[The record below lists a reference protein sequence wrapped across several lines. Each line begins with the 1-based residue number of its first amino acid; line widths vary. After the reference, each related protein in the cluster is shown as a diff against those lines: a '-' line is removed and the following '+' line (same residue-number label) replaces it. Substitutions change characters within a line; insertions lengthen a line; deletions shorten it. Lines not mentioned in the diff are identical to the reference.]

1 MSNFEFIAL
10 NNLVQR
16 VKVGFVGSIE
26 KYYCN
31 KEHGKLLLRTSN
43 LSGAGI
49 DFNDVKYITED
60 FYKRNQKSQL
70 KKYDLLIARHGD
82 NGKADIYEADE
93 PAQALNVVIV
103 EPDFSKIS
111 PYLLR
116 YFFELPYVHKQIKG
130 DVGGSVQG
138 VINTKQISDLII
150 PINHSLNY
158 SKIENT
164 LRILEQKIDNNNKT
178 ICELEKMAK
187 TIYDYWF
194 LQFEFP
200 NEEGKPYKTSGGKM
214 VWNEELK
221 REIPEEWKSGCLEEM
236 IEICNG
242 KDHQNLEV
250 GEIPVYGSGGILRY
264 VNKNLYYGESVLIP
278 RKGTLNN
285 VIYVDE
291 PFWTVDT
298 MFYTKMKKK
307 DSALFVYY
315 TVKLFDFEKLNTGT
329 GVPSMTSS
337 IIYSLKTII
346 PDENILE
353 AFNSKVCPLYK
364 QIQHNKKE
372 NQELTSLRDFLL
384 PLLMNGQVSF
394 KE

>member
-26 KYYCN
+26 KYYCD

-214 VWNEELK
+214 VWNKELK

-384 PLLMNGQVSF
+384 PLFMNGQVSF
-394 KE
+394 KK

>member
-26 KYYCN
+26 KYYCD

-164 LRILEQKIDNNNKT
+164 LRI
-178 ICELEKMAK
+178 
-187 TIYDYWF
+187 F
-194 LQFEFP
+194 H
-200 NEEGKPYKTSGGKM
+200 
-214 VWNEELK
+214 
-221 REIPEEWKSGCLEEM
+221 
-236 IEICNG
+236 
-242 KDHQNLEV
+242 KD
-250 GEIPVYGSGGILRY
+250 
-264 VNKNLYYGESVLIP
+264 
-278 RKGTLNN
+278 
-285 VIYVDE
+285 
-291 PFWTVDT
+291 
-298 MFYTKMKKK
+298 
-307 DSALFVYY
+307 
-315 TVKLFDFEKLNTGT
+315 
-329 GVPSMTSS
+329 
-337 IIYSLKTII
+337 
-346 PDENILE
+346 
-353 AFNSKVCPLYK
+353 
-364 QIQHNKKE
+364 
-372 NQELTSLRDFLL
+372 
-384 PLLMNGQVSF
+384 
-394 KE
+394 

>member
-1 MSNFEFIAL
+1 MSKKRLEIYLERFGDGIHGTPKYDDKGEFYFINGNNLKDGNIISLQETMRISGEEYEKIKRPLNDHTILLSINGTLGRVAIYRGEKIAL
-10 NNLVQR
+10 GKSVCYLN
-16 VKVGFVGSIE
+16 VKNGIN
-26 KYYCN
+26 KYFIKYVLST
-31 KEHGKLLLRTSN
+31 KE
-43 LSGAGI
+43 
-49 DFNDVKYITED
+49 FQKYILQVAHGSTIKNLAPCQVAEYEFNVPENLDIDKMVCLLKAIED
-60 FYKRNQKSQL
+60 
-70 KKYDLLIARHGD
+70 
-82 NGKADIYEADE
+82 
-93 PAQALNVVIV
+93 
-103 EPDFSKIS
+103 
-111 PYLLR
+111 
-116 YFFELPYVHKQIKG
+116 
-130 DVGGSVQG
+130 
-138 VINTKQISDLII
+138 
-150 PINHSLNY
+150 
-158 SKIENT
+158 KIEN
-164 LRILEQKIDNNNKT
+164 NNK
-178 ICELEKMAK
+178 INSELGKMAK

-194 LQFEFP
+194 LQFKFP
-200 NEEGKPYKTSGGKM
+200 NEEGKPYKSSGGKM

-221 REIPEEWKSGCLEEM
+221 REIPEEWKSGYLEEM

-250 GEIPVYGSGGILRY
+250 GGIPVYGSGGILRY
-264 VNKNLYYGESVLIP
+264 VNKNLYHGESVLIP

-364 QIQHNKKE
+364 EIQHNKKE

>member
-26 KYYCN
+26 KYYCY

-214 VWNEELK
+214 VWNKELK

>member
-26 KYYCN
+26 KYYCD

-214 VWNEELK
+214 VWNKELK

>member
-26 KYYCN
+26 KYYCD